1 LNLDPVA
8 KMRSLKKRL
17 EKNLKGPYTPDSK
30 GCLLW
35 EFMITLMILSEFIT
49 IPLTLAFDLDQ
60 IFALSILNILE
71 DIFFS
76 FDMIIRFNT
85 GFYNKGILIFDRK
98 RIARRYLKLWFW
110 IDFLITFPFE
120 LVVPNEDRGFNS
132 SASISNGFST
142 ATLVV
147 RLLKILRVIRVFRL
161 ASIFTKFESYLAV
174 SPAVTSLINFMRL
187 LLINLI
193 IAHWIACLWHF
204 TALLEVGKARSTWL
218 TSYGIIDRD
227 WKVRYVFSLYWATTT
242 MITVGYGDITPV
254 TTTEKVLAMI
264 TMVVAGG
271 VFANTMNSIN
281 EILAGLDNTTQLFS
295 QAMRAIRKYMV
306 KKNIPRELQVKIK
319 KYLEYAL
326 NEETSLSIGEKSIYS
341 MLSESLKNEL
351 IFEVQGKMLFQAKV
365 LRRVFS
371 IDFLKATTLLMKEKL
386 YSPEDHICLVR
397 N

>member
-1 LNLDPVA
+1 
-8 KMRSLKKRL
+8 MRSLKKKL
-17 EKNLKGPYTPDSK
+17 ENKLRGPYTPDSK
-30 GCLLW
+30 ERLSW
-35 EFMITLMILSEFIT
+35 EFLIMLMIMSEFIT
-49 IPLTLAFDLDQ
+49 IPLALAFDIDQ
-60 IFALSILNILE
+60 ILPLSILNILE
-71 DIFFS
+71 DIFF
-76 FDMIIRFNT
+76 FVDIIIRFNT
-85 GFYNKGILIFDRK
+85 GFYKKGILILDRK

-120 LVVPNEDRGFNS
+120 SVIPNEDRGFNS
-132 SASISNGFST
+132 SASIANGFST

-147 RLLKILRVIRVFRL
+147 RLLKVLRVIRVFRL
-161 ASIFTKFESYLAV
+161 ASIFTKLESYLAV
-174 SPAVTSLINFMRL
+174 SPAITSLINFMRL

-204 TALLEVGKARSTWL
+204 TALLEVGKAQSTWL
-218 TSYGIIDRD
+218 TSYGIIDSN

-254 TTTEKVLAMI
+254 TTIEKVLAMI

-281 EILAGLDNTTQLFS
+281 EILQGLDNTTQLFS

-306 KKNIPRELQVKIK
+306 KKNIPRDLQVKIK

-326 NEETSLSIGEKSIYS
+326 NEETSLSVGEKSIYS

-351 IFEVQGKMLFQAKV
+351 IFEVQGKILFQAKV
-365 LRRVFS
+365 FRRIFS
-371 IDFLKATTLLMKEKL
+371 MDFLKATTILMKEKL
-386 YSPEDHICLVR
+386 FSPEDKICLVR
-397 N
+397 ID